1 MSARDIWLVRL
12 ATWVLRLLAS
22 TWNVHWVNAEVTR
35 DINARGSAFIYALWH
50 GQLLPLLW
58 THRHRGVAVMISE
71 HRDGERIARVADILG
86 FRLVR
91 GSTSRGAARA
101 LLEGSRAVERG
112 HNLAITLD
120 GPRGPAGSIAPGALV
135 IAQRGAVPIVPVG
148 VAVTSA
154 WRLRSWDRFMIPK
167 PFARVSIAYGTPI
180 EIAAESPRD
189 AIEWSDEL
197 REAMNRAF
205 DAAERS
211 RARLIL

>member
-1 MSARDIWLVRL
+1 M
-12 ATWVLRLLAS
+12 ATILLRLLAS
-22 TWNVHWVNAEVTR
+22 TWNVHWVNPEVTR

-58 THRHRGVAVMISE
+58 AHRHRDIAVMISE

-101 LLEGSRAVERG
+101 LLEGTRAVEG
-112 HNLAITLD
+112 GCNLAITLD

-135 IAQRGAVPIVPVG
+135 IAQRGGVPIVPVG
-148 VAVTSA
+148 LAVSSA
-154 WRLRSWDRFMIPK
+154 WHLRSWDRFTIPK

-180 EIAAESPRD
+180 EIAAQSPRD
-189 AIEWSDEL
+189 AVERSDEL
-197 REAMNRAF
+197 RAEMNRAC
-205 DAAERS
+205 DVAERS
-211 RARLIL
+211 RARLFL